1 MTQAFTVSSVRST
14 TKPGMYRD
22 GATVGLYL
30 QVTSAEAKSWLYR
43 YMLNGKARA
52 MGLGS
57 AMTGQVSLAE
67 ARQMAQEARKQ
78 AGVGVDP
85 LEARDAATKAA
96 RLESARSISFRQAA
110 ERYIAAHKGGWTNA
124 KHVYQ

>member
-1 MTQAFTVSSVRST
+1 
-14 TKPGMYRD
+14 MYRD

-78 AGVGVDP
+78 AGAGLTHWKQGTQPQRPPDSKPHGLLVSSGCGA
-85 LEARDAATKAA
+85 LHR
-96 RLESARSISFRQAA
+96 SA
-110 ERYIAAHKGGWTNA
+110 
-124 KHVYQ
+124 